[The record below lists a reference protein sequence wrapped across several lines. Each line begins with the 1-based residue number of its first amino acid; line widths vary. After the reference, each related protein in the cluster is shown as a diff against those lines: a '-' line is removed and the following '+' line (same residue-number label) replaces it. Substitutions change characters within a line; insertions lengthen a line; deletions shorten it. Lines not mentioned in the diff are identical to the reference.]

1 MAFDSVKFHGINK
14 FLTLL
19 HKKVPLNIWVQR
31 YEDFIREIGQ
41 KEFKIGPQTFEYSLN
56 MIRPGKEIMEF
67 FNWNCL
73 SYYRSFSNFLICFL
87 LVSEF

>member
-41 KEFKIGPQTFEYSLN
+41 KKFKIGPQTFE
-56 MIRPGKEIMEF
+56 
-67 FNWNCL
+67 
-73 SYYRSFSNFLICFL
+73 
-87 LVSEF
+87 